1 MSGEQK
7 AAVSRLIRAGR
18 ELRATVRPDADLVDA
33 MCATD
38 DYAPLD
44 RRHGQRFAAVARR
57 PFNCYV
63 KVTA

>member
-1 MSGEQK
+1 MSREQK
-7 AAVSRLIRAGR
+7 DAVRRLICGGR

-44 RRHGQRFAAVARR
+44 RRHGQRFAAVARVAATLNGVFR
-57 PFNCYV
+57 
-63 KVTA
+63 

>member
-18 ELRATVRPDADLVDA
+18 EL
-33 MCATD
+33 CATN

-44 RRHGQRFAAVARR
+44 RRHGQRFAAVAQRA
-57 PFNCYV
+57 FNRYV

>member
-7 AAVSRLIRAGR
+7 DVVRRLICAGR
-18 ELRATVRPDADLVDA
+18 ELRTTVRPDADLVDA

-44 RRHGQRFAAVARR
+44 RRHGQRFAAVAQRA
-57 PFNCYV
+57 FNRYV

>member
-7 AAVSRLIRAGR
+7 DVVRRLICAGR

-33 MCATD
+33 MCAAD